1 MILLLA
7 VLPFFYFCK
16 AQSYGVQA
24 GVNFASQSI
33 GSNESGGFTISTS
46 SKAGFLIGA
55 VAEFPL
61 AKSLNFRPELN
72 YIQKGSKTTGETA
85 DESVL
90 IALNYLEL
98 PLNMIYH
105 ANAGKGRVCFGAGP
119 VLGYGLSGYTR
130 IRSGGEELTTD
141 IKFDGRPADDAA
153 DGYGH
158 LKALD
163 IGLNFF
169 TGYQLSN
176 GLFANAGYAFGL
188 SNITPQAGS
197 TLRNKGFFIKLG
209 YSFESG
215 KSKTGK

>member
-1 MILLLA
+1 MILLLV
-7 VLPFFYFCK
+7 VLPFFYFSK
-16 AQSYGVQA
+16 AQRFGVQA

-46 SKAGFLIGA
+46 SKSGFLIGA

-105 ANAGKGRVCFGAGP
+105 ANAGKGRVSFGAGP
-119 VLGYGLSGYTR
+119 VIGFGLSGYTR

-141 IKFDGRPADDAA
+141 IKFDGKPADDAE

-158 LKALD
+158 LKAMD

-215 KSKTGK
+215 KSKTRK